1 MTDSSGSDASYSDAG
16 GSSEDSRD
24 SNEEPNALSC
34 FDSSD
39 EELPVRATRSQTRNQ
54 SPQKKQS
61 PKRKQSPRKKQ
72 SPKKSQKKQS
82 SPAKRTRSQTNS
94 PKKAKS
100 KKQKSSEEP
109 KRTRSQIKKKT
120 NKKNNDEEE
129 QPATPKQT
137 DDDEAEEPTAA
148 EQTDDDKAEE
158 PTAAKQTDDD
168 EAEEP
173 TAAKQTD
180 DSAKRLGKQ
189 WHGPTT
195 PFGRGNKVALG
206 KEKKTLSYDECWQFY
221 RPRGILRVGGWGAS
235 NYSAGKITS
244 LTTVRRGRNATKF
257 PKNPDNKRAQILCCE
272 NLVPITIEP
281 DVLQPCPMK
290 QQFLRDIRDDLWYRV
305 VIREKAGVVVAP
317 VHEKETNTDTSGMW
331 HACEQTP
338 AINCVHANINLHM

>member
-39 EELPVRATRSQTRNQ
+39 EELPVRTTRSQTRNQ

-72 SPKKSQKKQS
+72 SPKKSQKNQS

-148 EQTDDDKAEE
+148 EQTDDDK
-158 PTAAKQTDDD
+158 
-168 EAEEP
+168 AEEP

>member
-1 MTDSSGSDASYSDAG
+1 MRS
-16 GSSEDSRD
+16 
-24 SNEEPNALSC
+24 
-34 FDSSD
+34 
-39 EELPVRATRSQTRNQ
+39 PVSIAPMKNYQYVLQGHKPETKA
-54 SPQKKQS
+54 PKKNKVPKENKVPEKNKAPKS
-61 PKRKQSPRKKQ
+61 PKRNKAPQQNAQGRKQTPPKKQ
-72 SPKKSQKKQS
+72 
-82 SPAKRTRSQTNS
+82 
-94 PKKAKS
+94 KAKS

-148 EQTDDDKAEE
+148 EQTDDDK
-158 PTAAKQTDDD
+158 
-168 EAEEP
+168 AEEP

-331 HACEQTP
+331 HACEQ
-338 AINCVHANINLHM
+338 